1 LVEGRAPLIAAAP
14 GYCCRL
20 PETDPLSDAPEP
32 DRFAQRPLRESVRYI
47 TVLRFY
53 PCQDKANQTLMPGK
67 LWKEKLITKAAFN
80 AKTHHRN
87 AYRNTRIQV
96 HQDKLEKDFDFR
108 T

>member
-1 LVEGRAPLIAAAP
+1 
-14 GYCCRL
+14 
-20 PETDPLSDAPEP
+20 
-32 DRFAQRPLRESVRYI
+32 
-47 TVLRFY
+47 VLRFY
-53 PCQDKANQTLMPGK
+53 PCKDKANQTLMPQE
-67 LWKEKLITKAAFN
+67 LWKEKLITKAELN